1 MNENRTKPV
10 SDRKL
15 YARWMIQ
22 MMRITIIEIA
32 LWSKRSRNLS
42 PMKEKKIFF
51 LTEEEGKRKKKN
63 SFEPDSNQ
71 RPKDDSMTSTVLRST
86 N

>member
-1 MNENRTKPV
+1 MDDSND
-10 SDRKL
+10 SDNNYRNSVMEQTIYKL
-15 YARWMIQ
+15 MADER
-22 MMRITIIEIA
+22 
-32 LWSKRSRNLS
+32 
-42 PMKEKKIFF
+42 KKIFF

-71 RPKDDSMTSTVLRST
+71 RPKDDFIISTVLRST